1 MAITATAVWEV
12 RSTATAGNTN
22 GGFYK
27 PGASGVDYSQQ
38 NAAQY
43 ALTGL
48 TSAGAGAVMLT
59 ASAAADMVGNGVYV
73 VSGTNFTAGWYEIT
87 AVSVGV
93 SITVDRNCTTGVGAA
108 GVANVGGALS
118 LGSTLD
124 DDVFEAFIGGNT
136 VYVKNG
142 TYTIGESISVASVSS
157 TAIVPVNLI
166 GYDATRGDDPRGSTR
181 PLFVCGANTLVFG
194 QFWIVRGIQ
203 CTITTAGGLTMGT
216 GGALNYCKV
225 INTSPTGGRSAVS
238 PVSEC
243 TLLGCEMVSLAGQAV
258 TSALGLSLS
267 GCYIHDSAT
276 GVLTGTGT
284 GRFSI
289 VNTIFETIRDV
300 GVDFALTSTGAIIES
315 CTFYGVEAKSP
326 GLAIRLGASTANVRL
341 YNNIF
346 YGWTTGVGQ
355 TGSQLK
361 ANYGAYNDFFNNTA
375 NASLYTLD
383 STDITLNPTFAGAS
397 QLTGSTANTSGSV
410 LTQSGGDFSSVTDN
424 VDIVRV
430 VSGMGVTTGRYIITS
445 HTSDTITVSSALGT
459 SASNNVV
466 WVITVGHNFAVGTNM
481 RAAGYPGAFAGSETT
496 GYLDIGAT
504 QRQESSATGLSRAR
518 FQRSM

>member
-1 MAITATAVWEV
+1 MAISSTVVWEI

-22 GGFYK
+22 GGFFK
-27 PGASGVDYSQQ
+27 TGATGVDYSQQ
-38 NAAQY
+38 DAAQY
-43 ALTGL
+43 ALTGVA
-48 TSAGAGAVMLT
+48 TGGAGATFLT
-59 ASAAADMVGNGVYV
+59 ATAAADMVGNGCYI
-73 VSGTNFTAGWYEIT
+73 VSGTNFTVGWYEIIS
-87 AVSVGV
+87 VVVGV
-93 SITVDRNCTTGVGAA
+93 SVTVDRACCTGVGAN
-108 GVANVGGALS
+108 GVINIGGAMS

-124 DDVFEAFIGGNT
+124 DELFEAFVGDNI

-142 TYTIGESISVASVSS
+142 TYTIGESISVASTSS
-157 TAIVPVNLI
+157 TNIVPVQLI

-216 GGALNYCKV
+216 GGALLFSKV

-243 TLLGCEMVSLAGQAV
+243 TILGCEMVSLAGQAV
-258 TSALGLSLS
+258 TTALGLSLS

-289 VNTIFETIRDV
+289 VNCIFETIRDV

-315 CTFYGVEAKSP
+315 STFYGVETKSP
-326 GLAIRLGASTANVRL
+326 GLAIRLGAATANVRL

-361 ANYGAYNDFFNNTA
+361 ANYGAYNCFFNNTA

-383 STDITLNPTFAGAS
+383 STDITLDPSFTGAS
-397 QLTGSTANTSGSV
+397 QITGSTATTSGSV
-410 LTQSGGDFSSVTDN
+410 LTQPSGDFSSVTDN

-430 VSGMGVTTGRYIITS
+430 VSGTGVTTGRYIITS
-445 HTSDTITVSSALGT
+445 HTSDTITVSGTLGT
-459 SASNNVV
+459 SSAGNVV
-466 WVITVGHNFAVGTNM
+466 WIITVGHNFQVGANM
-481 RAAGYPGAFAGSETT
+481 KAAGYPGAFSGSEST
-496 GYLDIGAT
+496 GYLDIGGV
-504 QRQESSATGLSRAR
+504 QRQEPGGGGGGV
-518 FQRSM
+518 F

>member
-1 MAITATAVWEV
+1 MAITATAVWEI

-22 GGFYK
+22 GGFFK
-27 PGASGVDYSQQ
+27 TGATGTDFSQQ

-43 ALTGL
+43 ALTGIA
-48 TSAGAGAVMLT
+48 TSGAGAVFNT
-59 ASAAADMVGNGVYV
+59 ALAAADMVGNGCYI
-73 VSGTNFTAGWYEIT
+73 VSGTNFTVGWYEIT
-87 AVSVGV
+87 SVSVGV
-93 SITVDRNCTTGVGAA
+93 SVTVDRACCTGVGAS
-108 GVANVGGALS
+108 GVINIGGAMS

-124 DDVFEAFIGGNT
+124 DELFEAFVGGNT

-181 PLFVCGANTLVFG
+181 PLFACAANTLVFG

-243 TLLGCEMVSLAGQAV
+243 TLLGCEFVSLAGQAV
-258 TSALGLSLS
+258 TTALGLSLS

-289 VNTIFETIRDV
+289 VNCIFETIRDV

-315 CTFYGVEAKSP
+315 STFYGVEAKSP

-346 YGWTTGVGQ
+346 YGWATGVGQ

-361 ANYGAYNDFFNNTA
+361 ANYGAYNCFFNNTA

-383 STDITLNPTFAGAS
+383 STDITLDPEFVGAS
-397 QLTGSTANTSGSV
+397 QINGSTATTSGSV
-410 LTQSGGDFSSVTDN
+410 LTQPGGDFSSVTDN

-430 VSGMGVTTGRYIITS
+430 VSGTGVTTGRYIITS

-459 SASNNVV
+459 SSAGNVV
-466 WVITVGHNFAVGTNM
+466 WVITVGHNFQVGANM
-481 RAAGYPGAFAGSETT
+481 KAAGYPGAFSGSEST
-496 GYLDIGAT
+496 GYLDIGGV
-504 QRQESSATGLSRAR
+504 QRQEPGGGGGGV
-518 FQRSM
+518 F

>member
-1 MAITATAVWEV
+1 MTISANAVWEV
-12 RSTATAGNTN
+12 RDTATAGNVN
-22 GGFYK
+22 GGFFVT
-27 PGASGVDYSQQ
+27 GASGNDYSQQ

-48 TSAGAGAVMLT
+48 TSAGAGATILT
-59 ASAAADMVGNGVYV
+59 ASAAADMVGNGLYI
-73 VSGTNFTAGWYEIT
+73 VSGTNFTTGWYEIT
-87 AVSVGV
+87 GVSAGV
-93 SITVDRNCTTGVGAA
+93 SITTDRNCTTGIGSS

-118 LGSTLD
+118 LASTLD
-124 DDVFEAFIGGNT
+124 DDAFEAFVGGNT

-142 TYTIGESISVASVSS
+142 TYTIGESISVASTSS

-166 GYDATRGDDPRGSTR
+166 GYDSTRGDDPRGSTR
-181 PLFVCGANTLVFG
+181 PLFVCGANTFALG
-194 QFWIVRGIQ
+194 QYWIVRGIQ

-225 INTSPTGGRSAVS
+225 INTSPTSGRSAIS

-243 TLLGCEMVSLAGQAV
+243 TLFGCEAVSLTGQAV
-258 TSALGLSLS
+258 TTALGLSML

-289 VNTIFETIRDV
+289 VNCIFETIRDV

-315 CTFYGVEAKSP
+315 STFYGVEAKSP
-326 GLAIRLGASTANVRL
+326 GLAIRIGAAAANVRL

-361 ANYGAYNDFFNNTA
+361 ANYGAYNCFYNNTA
-375 NASLYTLD
+375 DATNYTLD
-383 STDITLNPTFAGAS
+383 STDITLDPQFVGAN
-397 QLTGSTANTSGSV
+397 QINGSTATTSGSV

-430 VSGMGVTTGRYIITS
+430 VSGTGVTTGRYIITS
-445 HTSDTITVSSALGT
+445 HTSDTITVSGTLGT
-459 SASNNVV
+459 SSAGNVV
-466 WVITVGHNFAVGTNM
+466 WVITVGHNFAVGANM
-481 RAAGYPGAFAGSETT
+481 KAAGYPGAFSGSEST
-496 GYLDIGAT
+496 GYLDIGGV
-504 QRQESSATGLSRAR
+504 QRQEPGAGGGGV
-518 FQRSM
+518 F